1 MATNTK
7 NKGID
12 TMAVR
17 SEPLTRL
24 LLLCTLFMS
33 ATGVTLSVAAA
44 PIPSPTLS
52 NNCAGCHGTFGH
64 SAQPM
69 PIIAGLS
76 ESYFSQVMRQF
87 KSGDRPATIM
97 GRLARGYS
105 DREIDE
111 MAAFFATQLWMSP
124 QQEVNPTLVARGR
137 KIHVEKCEV
146 CHKDNG
152 RYQDAETPRIAG
164 QWREYLEIIL
174 QEYWRVE
181 RDMPHRFMTIILQ
194 QLKSGD
200 LSALAHFYA
209 DQR

>member
-1 MATNTK
+1 MSIRPKA
-7 NKGID
+7 I
-12 TMAVR
+12 
-17 SEPLTRL
+17 PQL
-24 LLLCTLFMS
+24 LLAFSLFVGGAAAETRVEAASIPS
-33 ATGVTLSVAAA
+33 ATLA
-44 PIPSPTLS
+44 

-87 KSGDRPATIM
+87 KSGDRPSTIM

-124 QQEVNPTLVARGR
+124 VQEVKPALVARGG
-137 KIHVEKCEV
+137 KIHAEKCET

-152 RYQDAETPRIAG
+152 RFQDAKTPRIAG

-174 QEYWRVE
+174 QEYWLVE
-181 RDMPHRFMTIILQ
+181 REMPHRFMTIILQ
-194 QLKSGD
+194 PLKSGD
-200 LSALAHFYA
+200 LTALAHFYA

>member
-1 MATNTK
+1 VTNAI
-7 NKGID
+7 NREGG
-12 TMAVR
+12 TMRFRRNAVM
-17 SEPLTRL
+17 PL
-24 LLLCTLFMS
+24 LLAFALFM
-33 ATGVTLSVAAA
+33 GGSVAATRLVA
-44 PIPSPTLS
+44 EPIPSPTLS

-87 KSGDRPATIM
+87 KSGDRPSTIM

-111 MAAFFATQLWMSP
+111 MAAFFATQLWVSP
-124 QQEVNPTLVARGR
+124 AQEVKPALVARGS
-137 KIHVEKCEV
+137 KIHTEKCKA

-152 RYQDAETPRIAG
+152 RYQDAKTPRIAG

-181 RDMPHRFMTIILQ
+181 RKMPHRFMTIILQ

-200 LSALAHFYA
+200 LTALAHFYA
-209 DQR
+209 NQR